1 MACFVIVVAGMKAAS
16 PILVPFLLSVFI
28 ALIFSPLLFW
38 MQNKGLRDGIA
49 VLVILALI
57 LILGWML
64 TALVGNSVNDFLGK
78 RDSFTRTLQTKWTSV
93 TEWLEDHDLEKMFD
107 DATEADGGE
116 GSGTAPLGPES
127 SAPEEAGKLVP
138 GTSGSAEWG
147 STQGEDPESQSQ
159 WIVNLTEQL
168 NPGKVFDLAG
178 KTFSG
183 LKSALTNAFLILLTV
198 VFILL
203 ETAGFPR
210 KLEAALDRPDDS
222 LQGYHQFTESL
233 KRYLAVKSIFSAITG
248 MVIWLWL
255 SILGV
260 EFAMLWGLLAFLL
273 NFIPS
278 IGSILAAIPAV
289 LTALVQFGPG
299 KAIATALGFIA
310 VNIVI
315 GSLTEPRFM
324 GRELGLST
332 LVVFLSLVFWGWVL
346 GPVGMLLSVPLTMVL
361 KIALGASEDTRWIS
375 TMLGPDPGRTR
386 SPGPDEDLATASA
399 GGSG

>member
-1 MACFVIVVAGMKAAS
+1 
-16 PILVPFLLSVFI
+16 
-28 ALIFSPLLFW
+28 
-38 MQNKGLRDGIA
+38 
-49 VLVILALI
+49 
-57 LILGWML
+57 
-64 TALVGNSVNDFLGK
+64 
-78 RDSFTRTLQTKWTSV
+78 
-93 TEWLEDHDLEKMFD
+93 
-107 DATEADGGE
+107 
-116 GSGTAPLGPES
+116 
-127 SAPEEAGKLVP
+127 
-138 GTSGSAEWG
+138 
-147 STQGEDPESQSQ
+147 
-159 WIVNLTEQL
+159 
-168 NPGKVFDLAG
+168 
-178 KTFSG
+178 
-183 LKSALTNAFLILLTV
+183 
-198 VFILL
+198 
-203 ETAGFPR
+203 
-210 KLEAALDRPDDS
+210 
-222 LQGYHQFTESL
+222 
-233 KRYLAVKSIFSAITG
+233 
-248 MVIWLWL
+248 
-255 SILGV
+255 
-260 EFAMLWGLLAFLL
+260 MLWGLLAFLL